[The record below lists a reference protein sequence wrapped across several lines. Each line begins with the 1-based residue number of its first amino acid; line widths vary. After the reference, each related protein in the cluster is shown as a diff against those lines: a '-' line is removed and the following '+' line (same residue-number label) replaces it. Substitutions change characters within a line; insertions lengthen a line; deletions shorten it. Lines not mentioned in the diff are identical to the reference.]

1 MLKEFKEKGPEKKVH
16 VECVGGSLEREAEMG
31 AEKKQILK
39 KEKGLNK
46 VCRKKGVVRK
56 GETRPILWPLTSPI
70 QPMVYHGQEMQ
81 HLRRATLP

>member
-1 MLKEFKEKGPEKKVH
+1 M
-16 VECVGGSLEREAEMG
+16 ECVGGSLEREAEMDAEMD
-31 AEKKQILK
+31 AEKKQNLK

-81 HLRRATLP
+81 HLRRPRFLNPSLAPLK